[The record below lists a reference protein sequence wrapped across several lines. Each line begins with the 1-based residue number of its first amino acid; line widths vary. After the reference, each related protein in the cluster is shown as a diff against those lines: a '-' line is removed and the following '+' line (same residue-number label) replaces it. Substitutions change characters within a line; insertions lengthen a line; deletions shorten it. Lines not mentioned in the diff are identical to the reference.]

1 MVHPWSELR
10 PMRPARC
17 WLAWALAT
25 GVLAVRLAA
34 LEVRYEGTGSPLPT
48 NIVLTVQRETARLV
62 QSHQFLFQRQA
73 PADFRITYHIS
84 QTRAEYERRAEASQ
98 GATRGVAGYTQTR
111 QEWQLEPVRVLTS
124 VRARVETWRKRP
136 TNELLAVLLHESAHA
151 VTAGFVG
158 STPLWFTEG
167 SAELLGTPAAGAFK
181 LHRQEE
187 GARWRSLADLLARG
201 RLPPLREFLEAGS
214 YGDWDRLFA
223 GDRGLAYTASYSLFY
238 FFSAQPT
245 VFPVLARWLDSKSV
259 AAGEDLNR
267 AFAEYLNAQWPGGLA
282 AFEQTWHAWI
292 RARARAQPPAKP
304 AGGATPPPPAGR
316 R

>member
-1 MVHPWSELR
+1 
-10 PMRPARC
+10 
-17 WLAWALAT
+17 
-25 GVLAVRLAA
+25 
-34 LEVRYEGTGSPLPT
+34 
-48 NIVLTVQRETARLV
+48 
-62 QSHQFLFQRQA
+62 
-73 PADFRITYHIS
+73 
-84 QTRAEYERRAEASQ
+84 
-98 GATRGVAGYTQTR
+98 
-111 QEWQLEPVRVLTS
+111 
-124 VRARVETWRKRP
+124 VETWSDRP

-151 VTAGFVG
+151 VTAGFAG

-187 GARWRSLADLLARG
+187 GARWRSLATLLERKG
-201 RLPPLREFLEAGS
+201 MPPLRSFLQAGS

-259 AAGEDLNR
+259 APREDLNR
-267 AFAEYLNAQWPGGLA
+267 AFADYLDANWPGGLA
-282 AFEQTWHAWI
+282 GFEQTWHAWI
-292 RARARAQPPAKP
+292 RTRARAQPAAKP
-304 AGGATPPPPAGR
+304 APATPPPPGSVR